1 MKKLTKAL
9 ILSQWAA
16 DPATMT
22 RLEQIVLLTQRTDLI
37 KQLMLIEDGF
47 EGQLRIQIKVICDKH
62 NIPYVPP
69 RGRTG
74 DTKNPKQFYG
84 RVRFDISVLLGLF
97 LSSNDGGVVSS
108 KEGRLLSTDVLDRLI
123 FAYHRYLQL
132 HRVTSAQ
139 ATVSFELF
147 VKSWQAVQM
156 GEAVMAN
163 CTNCGSTYVNFRS
176 AMQHQCP
183 VCTSLNLAMLQRPAV
198 IRRSSQDDFGQPIGQ
213 KIRNS

>member
-1 MKKLTKAL
+1 MRKLTKAL

-22 RLEQIVLLTQRTDLI
+22 RLEQIVLLTQRTELI

-47 EGQLRIQIKVICDKH
+47 EGQLRLQIKVICDKH
-62 NIPYVPP
+62 NIPYIPP

-74 DTKNPKQFYG
+74 DTRNGKPFDGKA
-84 RVRFDISVLLGLF
+84 RFGISVLRGLF
-97 LSSNDGGVVSS
+97 LNSNDGGVVFSR
-108 KEGRLLSTDVLDRLI
+108 EGRLLSTDVLDRLI

-132 HRVTSAQ
+132 QRGTSDKAI
-139 ATVSFELF
+139 VSFELF

-163 CTNCGSTYVNFRS
+163 CTNCGSTYINFRS
-176 AMQHQCP
+176 AMAHQCP
-183 VCTSLNLAMLQRPAV
+183 VCIHLRLPVLKRQTI
-198 IRRSSQDDFGQPIGQ
+198 IRRMSQDDSCLPIG
-213 KIRNS
+213 KKTRNS